1 MSDPDTLYEQY
12 GDHYKGRNIA
22 AEADEMGD
30 DDEL

>member
-1 MSDPDTLYEQY
+1 MNYREDLYEQY